1 MTRFRKVPLTPQQ
14 QLDRLRERGLIVR
27 NPVRALRLLEV
38 ISYFR
43 LIPYMRPFQV
53 HGDDGRLFKEG
64 VRLNQVL
71 ALYEFDS
78 QLRQCVMVGI
88 ERIEVAA
95 RAAIDNHM
103 APAYGSHWY
112 MDRRCFN
119 DRYDQHRLLDD
130 FTTQLDRERDK
141 FSRECERIESSQAP
155 TEIKQER
162 IDSRKRDNYPR
173 FYAETYTDPP
183 LPPSWAMVEEQS
195 LGGISHLF
203 MGLAHDKD
211 RKAIA
216 RRFNIH
222 APVLGS
228 WLHTLTFIRNICAH
242 HARLWNREL
251 AIPPRWDRKL
261 DFPDGAGPNRVPR
274 RIYTIIAILVYS
286 TAQVSP
292 NTGWLDSLNEL
303 LESNPDIPR
312 NPMGFPEGWREQL
325 QNYQQQHQE

>member
-1 MTRFRKVPLTPQQ
+1 MTRFRKAPLTPQQ
-14 QLDRLRERGLIVR
+14 QLDHLRERGLDVR
-27 NPVRALRLLEV
+27 DPARALRLLEV
-38 ISYFR
+38 TSYFR

-53 HGDDGRLFKEG
+53 HGDTGRVFEEG
-64 VRLNQVL
+64 ARLNQIV
-71 ALYEFDS
+71 AFYEFDS
-78 QLRQCVMVGI
+78 RLRQLVMVGI

-103 APAYGSHWY
+103 APAHGAHWY
-112 MDRRCFN
+112 MDSSCFK
-119 DRYDQHRLLDD
+119 DWYDQHRLLADL
-130 FTTQLDRERDK
+130 TAQLDREREK
-141 FSRECERIESSQAP
+141 FRRERQRIESSQAP
-155 TEIKQER
+155 EDVKQER
-162 IDSRKRDNYPR
+162 IEGRKRDNYPR

-203 MGLAHDKD
+203 VGLARDKD

-222 APVLGS
+222 GPVLGS

-251 AIPPRWDRKL
+251 AIPPRWDRNL

-274 RIYTIIAILVYS
+274 RLYTVIAMLVYL

-312 NPMGFPEGWREQL
+312 NPMGFPEGWRVQL
-325 QNYQQQHQE
+325 RNYQQLHQE

>member
-1 MTRFRKVPLTPQQ
+1 MTRFQKIPLTPQQ
-14 QLDRLRERGLIVR
+14 QLDHLRGRGLTIR
-27 NPVRALRLLEV
+27 DPARALRLLEV
-38 ISYFR
+38 TSYFR
-43 LIPYMRPFQV
+43 LTPYMRPFQV
-53 HGDDGRLFKEG
+53 RGDDGRMFEEG
-64 VRLNQVL
+64 ARLDQVV

-78 QLRQCVMVGI
+78 QLRQVVMAGI
-88 ERIEVAA
+88 ERIEVAV

-103 APAYGSHWY
+103 APAHGAHWY
-112 MDRRCFN
+112 MDWRSFN
-119 DRYDQHRLLDD
+119 RKYKHGLLLNGLQN
-130 FTTQLDRERDK
+130 QLANESAK
-141 FSRECERIESSQAP
+141 FKRECQRIENSRARP
-155 TEIKQER
+155 EVKRER

-203 MGLAHDKD
+203 MGLARDKD

-228 WLHTLTFIRNICAH
+228 WLHTLTFVRNICAH

-251 AIPPRWDRKL
+251 AIPPRWDHNL
-261 DFPDGAGPNRVPR
+261 DYPDGAGPNRVPR
-274 RIYTIIAILVYS
+274 RIYTVVSILTYL

-292 NTGWLDSLNEL
+292 NTGWLESLTEL
-303 LESNPDIPR
+303 LESNPSIPR